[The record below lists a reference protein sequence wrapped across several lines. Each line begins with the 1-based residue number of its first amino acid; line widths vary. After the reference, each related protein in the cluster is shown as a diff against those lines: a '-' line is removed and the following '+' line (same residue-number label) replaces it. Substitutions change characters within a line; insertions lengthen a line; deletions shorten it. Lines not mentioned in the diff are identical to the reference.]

1 MRCVAALTERARV
14 LCWPARSV
22 RAAAEERRSAMP
34 AAKAAVLERLSAV
47 NSPDGTPLPATGTL
61 SDIVVSDGKVFFS
74 ISVEAAVVPRW
85 EGVRKA
91 AENAVRGL
99 PGVTSALVALTAER
113 AAGTAPAA
121 AAAGPSARGRAG
133 AQPRG

>member
-47 NSPDGTPLPATGTL
+47 KSPDGRPLPATGTL

-74 ISVEAAVVPRW
+74 MTVDAGVVQRW
-85 EGVRKA
+85 EPVRKA
-91 AENAVRGL
+91 AEDKVRSI

-113 AAGTAPAA
+113 GGGAAP
-121 AAAGPSARGRAG
+121 GRTS
-133 AQPRG
+133 P